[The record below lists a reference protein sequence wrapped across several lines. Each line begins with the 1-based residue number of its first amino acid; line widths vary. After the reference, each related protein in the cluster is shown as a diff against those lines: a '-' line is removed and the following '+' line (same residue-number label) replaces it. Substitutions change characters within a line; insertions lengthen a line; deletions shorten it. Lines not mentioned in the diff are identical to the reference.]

1 MSKKTKFSKGY
12 AFGSKARKSG
22 KYKQK
27 TELAK
32 DDESLAETVESAW
45 SRSERELEKMGE

>member
-27 TELAK
+27 TKLAK
-32 DDESLAETVESAW
+32 DDESLAESVESAW
-45 SRSERELEKMGE
+45 SQSEKRLREMGE